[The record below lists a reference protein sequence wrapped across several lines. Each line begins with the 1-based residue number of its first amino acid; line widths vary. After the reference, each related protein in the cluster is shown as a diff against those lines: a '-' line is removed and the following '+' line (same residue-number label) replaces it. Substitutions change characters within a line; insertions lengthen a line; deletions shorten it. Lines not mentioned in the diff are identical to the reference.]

1 MEAVVVTFLSEDLVQ
16 TILHAARLLEQ
27 MEVLAKA

>member
-1 MEAVVVTFLSEDLVQ
+1 MEAVVVTFLSEGLVQ

-27 MEVLAKA
+27 TEVLAKA